1 MTELP
6 GEIAILVQQ
15 VTGESG
21 IGPQTRLDGD
31 LLLDSIELAALSKLL
46 QDRYG
51 EEADLLR
58 HVASLDID
66 EIINLSVAGVA
77 RFVEEREQ
85 R

>member
-15 VTGESG
+15 VTGEAG

-31 LLLDSIELAALSKLL
+31 LLLDSIELAALSRLL

-51 EEADLLR
+51 EDVDLLR
-58 HVASLDID
+58 HVTSLDID

-77 RFVEEREQ
+77 KYVAEQ

>member
-31 LLLDSIELAALSKLL
+31 LLLDSIELAALSRLL
-46 QDRYG
+46 QERYG